1 MNSLDIDLEAFCSW
15 LCLHEHDVVGYPGTF
30 FRTPLS
36 VWLSEVS
43 GQTYGVDG
51 RFYGRASYD
60 SCCWLLLPQWAEL
73 FTAWME
79 GLALGPITGCQ
90 ALDILARVEMAL
102 FSRGSKRQAMRGRK
116 EEVYA
121 ECGV

>member
-1 MNSLDIDLEAFCSW
+1 MNSWDINLEAFCSW

-43 GQTYGVDG
+43 GHTYGMDG
-51 RFYGRASYD
+51 MFYGRASYD
-60 SCCWLLLPQWAEL
+60 YCSWLLLPRWAEV

-79 GLALGPITGCQ
+79 RLALCPITGYQ

-102 FSRGSKRQAMRGRK
+102 FSRGSKRQAIRGRK
-116 EEVYA
+116 EEAYA
-121 ECGV
+121 ECCV